1 MADYISPVFSTGQ
14 EVDEALTAGLQ
25 SKSALVEI
33 VDGGAKNRLPFNDIA
48 VIRAMNTGGTWN
60 DNAYTWN
67 GVTFTINS
75 DFSVSANGTATGGT
89 AVLVLSRTGGFSIEE
104 GSWILSG
111 CPEGGS
117 GSTYNIA
124 IAGTVSDTGNTAE
137 FTAVTNKLVRIYVIS
152 GTTADGLI
160 FKPMVCSKA
169 EWDISKAYQPYRPS
183 YQELYERIL
192 ALEGGGTAS
201 LSMASPQSIEESLD
215 TEGSTT
221 EIPEEGSE
229 ER

>member
-14 EVDEALTAGLQ
+14 EVDEALTSGLQ
-25 SKSALVEI
+25 SKAALIEL
-33 VDGGAKNRLPFNDIA
+33 VDEGAKNRLPFNDLAAIKSK
-48 VIRAMNTGGTWN
+48 NTDGTWN
-60 DNAYTWN
+60 GNAYTWN

-75 DFSVSANGTATGGT
+75 DFSITAEGTATGGNS
-89 AVLVLSRTGGFSIEE
+89 VLVLSRTGGFSIEE
-104 GSWILSG
+104 GTWILSG

-117 GSTYNIA
+117 GTTYNIT

-137 FTAVTNKLVRIYVIS
+137 FTAASAKLVRLYIVS
-152 GTTADGLI
+152 GTTVDNLV

-169 EWDISKAYQPYRPS
+169 EWTISQAYQPYRPS

-192 ALEGGGTAS
+192 ALESGGTAS
-201 LSMASPQSIEESLD
+201 LSMASPTDEPAPIV
-215 TEGSTT
+215 
-221 EIPEEGSE
+221 EEGSE

>member
-1 MADYISPVFSTGQ
+1 MADYISPVFDTGQ

-25 SKSALVEI
+25 SKSALVDI
-33 VDGGAKNRLPFNDIA
+33 VDGGAKNRLPFNDLA
-48 VIRAMNTGGTWN
+48 VIKTMNTGGTWV
-60 DNAYTWN
+60 DNVYTWN
-67 GVTFTINS
+67 GITFTINS
-75 DFSVSANGTATGGT
+75 DFSVTADGTATGGN

-117 GSTYNIA
+117 GSSYSIA

-137 FTAVTNKLVRIYVIS
+137 FTSVTNKLVRIYVIS

-160 FKPMVCSKA
+160 FKPMICSKA
-169 EWDISKAYQPYRPS
+169 EWDISQAYQPYRPS

-215 TEGSTT
+215 TA
-221 EIPEEGSE
+221 EIPEERSE

>member
-1 MADYISPVFSTGQ
+1 MADYISPVFGTGE

-25 SKSALVEI
+25 SKAALVDI
-33 VDGGAKNRLPFNDIA
+33 VDGGAKNRLPFNDLTAIQ
-48 VIRAMNTGGTWN
+48 AMNTGGTWN
-60 DNAYTWN
+60 GNAYTWN

-75 DFSVSANGTATGGT
+75 DFSVTVDGTATGGN

-117 GSTYNIA
+117 GSSYSIA

-137 FTAVTNKLVRIYVIS
+137 FSAVTSKLVRLYILS
-152 GTTADGLI
+152 GTTAYGLI

-169 EWDISKAYQPYRPS
+169 EWDISQAYQPYRPS

-215 TEGSTT
+215 TEEST
-221 EIPEEGSE
+221 E
-229 ER
+229 ERSDI

>member
-1 MADYISPVFSTGQ
+1 MADYISPVYNTGQ

-25 SKSALVEI
+25 SKAALVDI
-33 VDGGAKNRLPFNDIA
+33 VDGGAKNRLPFKDLANIKS
-48 VIRAMNTGGTWN
+48 MNTGGTW
-60 DNAYTWN
+60 DGNAYTWN

-75 DFSVSANGTATGGT
+75 DFSVSADGTATGGN
-89 AVLVLSRTGGFSIEE
+89 AVLVLSQTSGFSIEE

-117 GSTYNIA
+117 SSTYNIA
-124 IAGTVSDTGNTAE
+124 IAGMVSDTGSTAE
-137 FTAVTNKLVRIYVIS
+137 FTAATKKLVRIYVIS

-160 FKPMVCSKA
+160 FKPMICSKA
-169 EWDISKAYQPYRPS
+169 EWDISQAYQPYRPS

-192 ALEGGGTAS
+192 ALEGGTAS

-215 TEGSTT
+215 TEESTA
-221 EIPEEGSE
+221 EIPEERSDM
-229 ER
+229 